1 MADAS
6 DGLPLI
12 ELFRALPM
20 DFRRR
25 VLRRHGEEQ
34 LLDWLRGAGS
44 LRAAQSP
51 PDGDWGIWV
60 ILAGR
65 GFGKTHA
72 GAEWVHARA
81 AGTRAL

>member
-34 LLDWLRGAGS
+34 LLD
-44 LRAAQSP
+44 
-51 PDGDWGIWV
+51 
-60 ILAGR
+60 
-65 GFGKTHA
+65 
-72 GAEWVHARA
+72 
-81 AGTRAL
+81 